1 MWNDCVLHNKG
12 EYHDFIPLFY
22 RIGDDALI
30 AVGQGCHQLKQIN
43 VSGCHRVGD
52 SGLSA
57 IARGCP
63 LLLHLDVSV
72 CQVSCLRFS
81 SIFWA
86 KVEANQ
92 QSKNLHILNWSLN
105 LFGWFISTAIQLQ
118 NPLMTSAVGKF
129 LFNFIWE
136 SIERLESLCNLTT
149 IIIHTIRTI

>member
-1 MWNDCVLHNKG
+1 MLHNKG
-12 EYHDFIPLFY
+12 NYHDFIPLFY

-57 IARGCP
+57 IAQGCP

-86 KVEANQ
+86 KQ
-92 QSKNLHILNWSLN
+92 
-105 LFGWFISTAIQLQ
+105 ISQAKTY
-118 NPLMTSAVGKF
+118 TS
-129 LFNFIWE
+129 
-136 SIERLESLCNLTT
+136 
-149 IIIHTIRTI
+149 